1 MSREFTNL
9 GVANLRFGTQTLF
22 VLVAISAIITV
33 ASRWLVSTGV
43 SWEVAILMICLTVGS
58 FVGITVTGKNHQSTL
73 AGAILGAILA
83 TVVYPGLLVLYL
95 SISFLLGG
103 AIWGLAACVL
113 ALVAAAM
120 ACYERE

>member
-1 MSREFTNL
+1 M
-9 GVANLRFGTQTLF
+9 QTLF
-22 VLVAISAIITV
+22 VWVAISAIITV
-33 ASRWLVSTGV
+33 VSRWLVSTGV

-58 FVGITVTGKNHQSTL
+58 FVGITVSAKNHQSTL